1 MNENIRVFDAFYNG
15 FRAFRENLKA
25 LNPFFVKLS
34 VRGAGS
40 QSFRAEIQSQSR
52 SRGAGKSVLSCR
64 KHQKGQTESP
74 GIREKVGLNRAEE
87 SGRADRIAGKPGK
100 SRPKSCRSSRKG
112 RQNRLESGRK

>member
-74 GIREKVGLNRAEE
+74 GSPGKVGLNHVEVAE
-87 SGRADRIAGKPGK
+87 RADKIAWNPGE
-100 SRPKSCRSSRKG
+100 SRPKPCRSIRKG
-112 RQNRLESGRK
+112 RQNRREVRER